1 MATQRNFNFNFT
13 TICGEAKMRCPNC
26 SAEINDNASQCDF
39 CGHVITAAASVSPPP
54 APASESNPYAGPV
67 SPPTQ
72 RQAPNQNGED
82 ISNHM
87 VLSIVSAVIS
97 LCSCYCIP
105 LGIVAVIMSV
115 LVNSKINAGDIA
127 GARNFSN
134 IAKIL
139 AWVTIGLSVLMI
151 IYYVVMIMTNPEITQ
166 QFMEGYNRGRQGG

>member
-1 MATQRNFNFNFT
+1 
-13 TICGEAKMRCPNC
+13 MRCPNC

-39 CGHVITAAASVSPPP
+39 CGHVITAGASVSPPP

-67 SPPTQ
+67 SPPQ

-87 VLSIVSAVIS
+87 VLSIVAAVIS

-139 AWVTIGLSVLMI
+139 AWVTIGLSILMV
-151 IYYVVMIMTNPEITQ
+151 IYFVVTIMTNPEITQ